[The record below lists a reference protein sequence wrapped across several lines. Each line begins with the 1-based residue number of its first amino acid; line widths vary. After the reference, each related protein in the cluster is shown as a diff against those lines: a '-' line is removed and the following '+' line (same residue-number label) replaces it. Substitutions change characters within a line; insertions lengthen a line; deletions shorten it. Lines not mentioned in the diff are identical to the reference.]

1 MCPLEMGNNSISII
15 SELLL
20 RIRLISTCF
29 RGVTLVTSMPLPE
42 PFLTRIYLA
51 TMRHK
56 VTTSLTSIPRYISH
70 FRYITLITS
79 INCQQCRCLKW
90 YKKKS
95 HNMIYI
101 KVIDKH
107 IFGQYMLSHPEA
119 GMFYTLK
126 VMNIVWCHRHEEVTY
141 PSYITKWVLLW

>member
-51 TMRHK
+51 TICHK
-56 VTTSLTSIPRYISH
+56 VTMSLTSIPRYISH
-70 FRYITLITS
+70 FRYITPITS

-90 YKKKS
+90 YTKKC

-101 KVIDKH
+101 KSSISIYSGNICSLTLRLIDYFWYVLY
-107 IFGQYMLSHPEA
+107 IESNEY
-119 GMFYTLK
+119 GMVSQTWK
-126 VMNIVWCHRHEEVTY
+126 SNV
-141 PSYITKWVLLW
+141 S